1 MSGKVDKVSYNS
13 LVKESYTR
21 SVYSSTKKYVLR
33 RHAEESRITE
43 NTNQMFKIII
53 KVQIISNWSLVY
65 RCQVA

>member
-1 MSGKVDKVSYNS
+1 MSGKVDKVFYNS

-53 KVQIISNWSLVY
+53 KVEVI
-65 RCQVA
+65 